1 MEAVMLAWK
10 METAKARLSELL
22 RQAREKGPQ
31 RITVR
36 GRDAAVVMSIE
47 DYDRLT
53 RSPHADNWVDQFRA
67 AFIGEIDL
75 ARDTDGGRDF
85 EL

>member
-1 MEAVMLAWK
+1 MFAWK

-36 GRDAAVVMSIE
+36 GRDVAVVLSIQE
-47 DYDRLT
+47 YEHLMQ
-53 RSPHADNWVDQFRA
+53 SQHEDNWVDRFRA
-67 AFIGEIDL
+67 SFTGEVDL
-75 ARDTDGGRDF
+75 ARDTDTGRTF

>member
-1 MEAVMLAWK
+1 MFAWK

-36 GRDAAVVMSIE
+36 GRDAAVVLSIQ
-47 DYDRLT
+47 DYDHLT
-53 RSPHADNWVDQFRA
+53 RSQQADNWVDRFRA
-67 AFIGEIDL
+67 AFTGEIDL
-75 ARDTDGGRDF
+75 TRDADSGRNF

>member
-1 MEAVMLAWK
+1 MIAWK

-36 GRDAAVVMSIE
+36 GHDAAVVLSIQ

-53 RSPHADNWVDQFRA
+53 RSRHADNWVDQFRA
-67 AFIGEIDL
+67 AFTGDIDL
-75 ARDTDGGRDF
+75 ERDTDTGRSFD
-85 EL
+85 L

>member
-1 MEAVMLAWK
+1 MFAWK

-22 RQAREKGPQ
+22 RHAREQGPQ

-36 GRDAAVVMSIE
+36 GQDAAVVLSIQ

-53 RSPHADNWVDQFRA
+53 RSQHADNWVDRFRA
-67 AFIGEIDL
+67 GFTGEIDL
-75 ARDTDGGRDF
+75 TRDTDTGRNF

>member
-1 MEAVMLAWK
+1 LFAWK

-36 GRDAAVVMSIE
+36 GRDAAVVLSIQ
-47 DYDRLT
+47 DYDLLM
-53 RSPHADNWVDQFRA
+53 RSQHADNWVDRFRA
-67 AFIGEIDL
+67 AFTGDVDL
-75 ARDTDGGRDF
+75 ARDTDTGRNF